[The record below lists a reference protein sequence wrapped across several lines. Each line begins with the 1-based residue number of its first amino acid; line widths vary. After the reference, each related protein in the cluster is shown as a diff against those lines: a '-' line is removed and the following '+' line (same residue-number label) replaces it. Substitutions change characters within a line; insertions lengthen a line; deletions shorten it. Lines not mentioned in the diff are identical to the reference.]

1 MAELPG
7 LTSSRVSLA
16 KARAQTKTMM
26 GGAGA
31 NQGPNMTTYHGRDVG
46 VLMLLAIV
54 NEDRN

>member
-31 NQGPNMTTYHGRDVG
+31 NQGPNMTTYHGRDQVA
-46 VLMLLAIV
+46 M
-54 NEDRN
+54 R